1 MVFSFPSLSVFSAK
15 DNKNQQIAFYSF
27 SLSNYWNIFTN
38 YRNVNV
44 SLKPLSLSFEEIKE
58 MMCMKRMVFS
68 FSFLL
73 FVSGINAQITLEE
86 CQRKTQENYP
96 LVHQYGLVE
105 KTKEYNIE
113 NAAKGYLPQ
122 FVLSAKASYQSEV
135 TEIPVKL
142 SGVDLKGLPKDQ
154 YQVMLELQQKIWDG
168 GGIRMQKKQ
177 TTAEAE
183 IEKEKLNVDMYALN
197 SRVNDLYFGI
207 LLLDEQ
213 LKQNA
218 LLQDELER
226 NYRQITA
233 YVENGIANQADLDA
247 VKVEQLNTKQKR
259 VELVSSRMAY
269 LKMLSLLVG
278 EKLSQETVLEK
289 PVPQDDISAVS
300 EIRRP
305 ELSLFN
311 AQGVGLQVQ
320 EKALNV
326 RHLPQFGLFVQGAY
340 GNPGL
345 NMLKNEFSPYYIAGV
360 RLSWNFGSLYT
371 LKNDR
376 KVIENK
382 RRQLDNNRDVFLFN
396 TRLEMTQQDQA
407 IQSLEKQMQD
417 DDEIIRLRTNIRKSA
432 EAKVANGTL
441 TVTEM
446 LRELTNESLARQS
459 KALHEIQR
467 LMGIYQ
473 LKYTTND

>member
-1 MVFSFPSLSVFSAK
+1 
-15 DNKNQQIAFYSF
+15 
-27 SLSNYWNIFTN
+27 
-38 YRNVNV
+38 
-44 SLKPLSLSFEEIKE
+44 
-58 MMCMKRMVFS
+58 MKRMIFS

-73 FVSGINAQITLEE
+73 YVAGAYAQITLEE
-86 CQRKTQENYP
+86 CQRKTQDNYP

-105 KTKEYNIE
+105 KTKEYNLE

-122 FVLSAKASYQSEV
+122 FALSAKASYQSDV

-177 TTAEAE
+177 TIAEAE
-183 IEKEKLNVDMYALN
+183 VEKEKLNVDMYALN
-197 SRVNDLYFGI
+197 DRVNDLYFGI

-213 LKQNA
+213 IKQNT

-259 VELVSSRMAY
+259 IDLVSSRAAY

-278 EKLSQETVLEK
+278 EALSPETVLEK
-289 PVPQDDISAVS
+289 PVPQSTVSAVS

-305 ELSLFN
+305 ELALFD
-311 AQGVGLQVQ
+311 AQGAGLQVQ

-345 NMLKNEFSPYYIAGV
+345 DMLKNEFSPYYMAGV

-376 KVIENK
+376 RVIEKK
-382 RRQLDNNRDVFLFN
+382 RQQLDNNRDIFLFN

-407 IQSLEKQMQD
+407 IHSLEKQMRD
-417 DDEIIRLRTNIRKSA
+417 DDEIIRLRTNIRKAA

-459 KALHEIQR
+459 KAMHEIQR

-473 LKYTTND
+473 LKYTTNY

>member
-1 MVFSFPSLSVFSAK
+1 
-15 DNKNQQIAFYSF
+15 
-27 SLSNYWNIFTN
+27 
-38 YRNVNV
+38 
-44 SLKPLSLSFEEIKE
+44 
-58 MMCMKRMVFS
+58 
-68 FSFLL
+68 
-73 FVSGINAQITLEE
+73 
-86 CQRKTQENYP
+86 
-96 LVHQYGLVE
+96 
-105 KTKEYNIE
+105 
-113 NAAKGYLPQ
+113 
-122 FVLSAKASYQSEV
+122 
-135 TEIPVKL
+135 
-142 SGVDLKGLPKDQ
+142 
-154 YQVMLELQQKIWDG
+154 MLELQQKIWDG

-177 TTAEAE
+177 TIAEAE
-183 IEKEKLNVDMYALN
+183 VEKEKLNVDMYALN
-197 SRVNDLYFGI
+197 DRVNDLYFGI

-213 LKQNA
+213 IKQNT

-226 NYRQITA
+226 NYRQIIA

-259 VELVSSRMAY
+259 IDLVSSRAAY

-278 EKLSQETVLEK
+278 EALSPETVLEK
-289 PVPQDDISAVS
+289 PVLQSMVSAVS

-305 ELSLFN
+305 ELALFD
-311 AQGVGLQVQ
+311 AQGAGLQVQ

-345 NMLKNEFSPYYIAGV
+345 DMLKNEFSPYYMAGV

-376 KVIENK
+376 RVIEKK
-382 RRQLDNNRDVFLFN
+382 RQQLDNNRDVFLFN

-407 IQSLEKQMQD
+407 IHSLEKQMRD
-417 DDEIIRLRTNIRKSA
+417 DDEIIRLRTNIRKAA

-459 KALHEIQR
+459 KAMHEIQR

>member
-1 MVFSFPSLSVFSAK
+1 M
-15 DNKNQQIAFYSF
+15 
-27 SLSNYWNIFTN
+27 
-38 YRNVNV
+38 R
-44 SLKPLSLSFEEIKE
+44 
-58 MMCMKRMVFS
+58 MKRMVFS
-68 FSFLL
+68 LSFIL
-73 FVSGINAQITLEE
+73 FVSGMYGQVTLEE
-86 CQRKTQENYP
+86 CQRKTQDNYP
-96 LVHQYGLVE
+96 LVRQYGLVE
-105 KTKEYNIE
+105 KTKEYNLE
-113 NAAKGYLPQ
+113 NAARGYLPQ
-122 FVLSAKASYQSEV
+122 FALSAKASYQSEV

-142 SGVDLKGLPKDQ
+142 PGVDLKGLPKDQ
-154 YQVMLELQQKIWDG
+154 YHVMLELQQKIWDG
-168 GGIRMQKKQ
+168 GGVRMKKKQ
-177 TTAEAE
+177 TTAEAKV
-183 IEKEKLNVDMYALN
+183 EKEKLNVDMYALN

-213 LKQNA
+213 LKQNT

-226 NYRQITA
+226 NYRQISA

-247 VKVEQLNTKQKR
+247 VKVEQLNTRQKR
-259 VELVSSRMAY
+259 VELVSSRSAY
-269 LKMLSLLVG
+269 LKMLSLLIG
-278 EKLSQETVLEK
+278 EELSQETVLEK
-289 PVPQDDISAVS
+289 PVPQSSDILAVS

-305 ELSLFN
+305 ELSLFD
-311 AQGVGLQVQ
+311 AQGAGLQVQ

-326 RHLPQFGLFVQGAY
+326 RHLPQLGLFVQGAY

-376 KVIENK
+376 RVIENK
-382 RRQLDNNRDVFLFN
+382 RQQLDTNRDVFLFN

-407 IQSLEKQMQD
+407 IRSLEKQMQD
-417 DDEIIRLRTNIRKSA
+417 DNEIIRLRTNIRKSA

-473 LKYTTND
+473 LKYTTNH

>member
-1 MVFSFPSLSVFSAK
+1 
-15 DNKNQQIAFYSF
+15 
-27 SLSNYWNIFTN
+27 
-38 YRNVNV
+38 
-44 SLKPLSLSFEEIKE
+44 
-58 MMCMKRMVFS
+58 MKRMIFS

-73 FVSGINAQITLEE
+73 YVAGAYAQITLEE
-86 CQRKTQENYP
+86 CQRKTQDNYP

-105 KTKEYNIE
+105 KTKEYNLE

-122 FVLSAKASYQSEV
+122 FALLAKASYQSDV

-142 SGVDLKGLPKDQ
+142 PGVDLKGLPKDQ

-177 TTAEAE
+177 TIAEAE
-183 IEKEKLNVDMYALN
+183 VEKEKLNVDMYALN
-197 SRVNDLYFGI
+197 DRVNDLYFGI

-213 LKQNA
+213 IKQNT

-259 VELVSSRMAY
+259 VDLVSSRAAY
-269 LKMLSLLVG
+269 LKMLSLLIG
-278 EKLSQETVLEK
+278 EALSPETVLEK
-289 PVPQDDISAVS
+289 PVPQSMVSAVS

-305 ELSLFN
+305 ELALFD
-311 AQGVGLQVQ
+311 AQGAGLQVQ
-320 EKALNV
+320 EKALSV

-345 NMLKNEFSPYYIAGV
+345 DMLKNEFSPYYMAGV

-376 KVIENK
+376 RVIEKK
-382 RRQLDNNRDVFLFN
+382 RQQLDNNRDVFLFN

-407 IQSLEKQMQD
+407 IHSLEKQMRD
-417 DDEIIRLRTNIRKSA
+417 DDEIIRLRTNIRKAA

-446 LRELTNESLARQS
+446 LRELTNDCL
-459 KALHEIQR
+459 L
-467 LMGIYQ
+467 
-473 LKYTTND
+473 YTSDAADE

>member
-1 MVFSFPSLSVFSAK
+1 MEV
-15 DNKNQQIAFYSF
+15 
-27 SLSNYWNIFTN
+27 
-38 YRNVNV
+38 
-44 SLKPLSLSFEEIKE
+44 
-58 MMCMKRMVFS
+58 KRTILS
-68 FSFLL
+68 FSFVLAAML
-73 FVSGINAQITLEE
+73 AHAQLTLEG
-86 CQRKTQENYP
+86 CQHSAQTNYP
-96 LVHQYGLVE
+96 LVRQYGLIE
-105 KTKEYNIE
+105 KAQEYNLE
-113 NAAKGYLPQ
+113 NAGKGYLPQ
-122 FVLSAKASYQSEV
+122 FTLSGKATYQSDV
-135 TEIPVKL
+135 TKLPVDVPGIDIK
-142 SGVDLKGLPKDQ
+142 SMPKDQ

-289 PVPQDDISAVS
+289 PVPQDDISAVG

>member
-1 MVFSFPSLSVFSAK
+1 
-15 DNKNQQIAFYSF
+15 
-27 SLSNYWNIFTN
+27 
-38 YRNVNV
+38 
-44 SLKPLSLSFEEIKE
+44 
-58 MMCMKRMVFS
+58 MKRMVFS

-105 KTKEYNIE
+105 KTKEYNLE

-122 FVLSAKASYQSEV
+122 FALSAKASYQSEV

-142 SGVDLKGLPKDQ
+142 PGVDLKGLPKDQ

-168 GGIRMQKKQ
+168 GGIRTQKKQ

-213 LKQNA
+213 LKQNV

-289 PVPQDDISAVS
+289 PVPQDDISAVG

-345 NMLKNEFSPYYIAGV
+345 NMLKNEFSAYYVAGV
-360 RLSWNFGSLYT
+360 RLSWNFGNLYT
-371 LKNDR
+371 RKN
-376 KVIENK
+376 ES
-382 RRQLDNNRDVFLFN
+382 RQLILNQQDVNVQKETFLFN
-396 TRLEMTQQDQA
+396 THLEITQNNSEIKKLTELMKND
-407 IQSLEKQMQD
+407 E
-417 DDEIIRLRTNIRKSA
+417 EIITLRNNIKKSA
-432 EAKVANGTL
+432 QAKVANGTL

-446 LRELTNESLARQS
+446 LREVTAENIAMQD
-459 KALHEIQR
+459 KILHEIQ
-467 LMGIYQ
+467 LLSAIYE
-473 LKYTTND
+473 LKYTTNQYENK

>member
-1 MVFSFPSLSVFSAK
+1 M
-15 DNKNQQIAFYSF
+15 
-27 SLSNYWNIFTN
+27 
-38 YRNVNV
+38 R
-44 SLKPLSLSFEEIKE
+44 
-58 MMCMKRMVFS
+58 MKRMVFS
-68 FSFLL
+68 LSFIL
-73 FVSGINAQITLEE
+73 FVSGMYGQVTLEE
-86 CQRKTQENYP
+86 CQRKTQDNYP
-96 LVHQYGLVE
+96 LVRQYGLVE
-105 KTKEYNIE
+105 KTKEYNLE
-113 NAAKGYLPQ
+113 NAARGYLPQ
-122 FVLSAKASYQSEV
+122 FALSAKASYQSEV

-142 SGVDLKGLPKDQ
+142 PGVDLKGLPKDQ

-168 GGIRMQKKQ
+168 GGIQMKRKQ

-183 IEKEKLNVDMYALN
+183 VEKEKLNVDMYALN

-213 LKQNA
+213 LKQNT

-226 NYRQITA
+226 NYRQISA

-247 VKVEQLNTKQKR
+247 VKVEQLNTRQKR
-259 VELVSSRMAY
+259 VELVSSRSAY
-269 LKMLSLLVG
+269 LKMLSLLIG
-278 EKLSQETVLEK
+278 EELSQETVLEK
-289 PVPQDDISAVS
+289 PVPQSSDILAVS

-305 ELSLFN
+305 ELSLFD
-311 AQGVGLQVQ
+311 AQGAGLQVQ

-326 RHLPQFGLFVQGAY
+326 RHLPQLGLFVQGAY

-376 KVIENK
+376 RVIENK
-382 RRQLDNNRDVFLFN
+382 RQQLDTNRDVFLFN

-407 IQSLEKQMQD
+407 IRSLEKQMQD
-417 DDEIIRLRTNIRKSA
+417 DNEIIRLRTNIRKSA

-473 LKYTTND
+473 LKYTTNH

>member
-1 MVFSFPSLSVFSAK
+1 
-15 DNKNQQIAFYSF
+15 
-27 SLSNYWNIFTN
+27 
-38 YRNVNV
+38 
-44 SLKPLSLSFEEIKE
+44 
-58 MMCMKRMVFS
+58 MKRMIFS

-73 FVSGINAQITLEE
+73 YVAGAYAQITLEE
-86 CQRKTQENYP
+86 CQRKTQDNYP

-105 KTKEYNIE
+105 KTKEYNLE

-122 FVLSAKASYQSEV
+122 FALSAKASYQSDV
-135 TEIPVKL
+135 TEIPVKHP
-142 SGVDLKGLPKDQ
+142 GVDLKGLSKDQ

-177 TTAEAE
+177 TIAEAE
-183 IEKEKLNVDMYALN
+183 VEKEKLNVDMYALN
-197 SRVNDLYFGI
+197 NRVNDLYFGI

-213 LKQNA
+213 IKQNT

-259 VELVSSRMAY
+259 VDLVSSRAAY

-278 EKLSQETVLEK
+278 EALSPETVLEK
-289 PVPQDDISAVS
+289 PVPQSMVSAVS

-305 ELSLFN
+305 ELALFD
-311 AQGVGLQVQ
+311 AQGAGLQVQ

-345 NMLKNEFSPYYIAGV
+345 NMLKNEFSPYYMAGV

-376 KVIENK
+376 RVIEKK
-382 RRQLDNNRDVFLFN
+382 RQQLDNNRDVFLFN

-407 IQSLEKQMQD
+407 IHSLEKQMRD
-417 DDEIIRLRTNIRKSA
+417 DDEIIRLRTNIRKAA

-459 KALHEIQR
+459 KAMHEIQR

-473 LKYTTND
+473 LKYTIND

>member
-1 MVFSFPSLSVFSAK
+1 
-15 DNKNQQIAFYSF
+15 
-27 SLSNYWNIFTN
+27 
-38 YRNVNV
+38 
-44 SLKPLSLSFEEIKE
+44 
-58 MMCMKRMVFS
+58 MKRMIFS

-73 FVSGINAQITLEE
+73 YVAGAYAQITLEE
-86 CQRKTQENYP
+86 CQRKTQDNYP

-105 KTKEYNIE
+105 KTKEYNLE

-122 FVLSAKASYQSEV
+122 FALSAKASYQSVV
-135 TEIPVKL
+135 TEFPVKL
-142 SGVDLKGLPKDQ
+142 PGVDLKGLPKDQ

-177 TTAEAE
+177 TIAEAE
-183 IEKEKLNVDMYALN
+183 VEKEKQNVDKYALN
-197 SRVNDLYFGI
+197 DRVNDLYFGI

-213 LKQNA
+213 IKQNT

-259 VELVSSRMAY
+259 IDLVSSRAAY

-278 EKLSQETVLEK
+278 EALSPETVLEK
-289 PVPQDDISAVS
+289 PVPQSTVSAVS

-305 ELSLFN
+305 ELALVD
-311 AQGVGLQVQ
+311 AQGAGLQVQ

-345 NMLKNEFSPYYIAGV
+345 DMLKNEFSPYYMAGV

-376 KVIENK
+376 RVIEKK
-382 RRQLDNNRDVFLFN
+382 RQQLDNNRDVFLFN

-407 IQSLEKQMQD
+407 IHSLEKQMRD
-417 DDEIIRLRTNIRKSA
+417 DDEIIRLRTNIRNSA
-432 EAKVANGTL
+432 EAKVAKGTL

-459 KALHEIQR
+459 KAMHEIQR

-473 LKYTTND
+473 LKYTIND

>member
-1 MVFSFPSLSVFSAK
+1 
-15 DNKNQQIAFYSF
+15 
-27 SLSNYWNIFTN
+27 
-38 YRNVNV
+38 
-44 SLKPLSLSFEEIKE
+44 
-58 MMCMKRMVFS
+58 MKRIIFS
-68 FSFLL
+68 ISLLL
-73 FVSGINAQITLEE
+73 FVTGMYGQARRITLEE
-86 CQRKTQENYP
+86 CQQKTQDNYP
-96 LVHQYGLVE
+96 LVRQYDLIE
-105 KTKEYNIE
+105 KTKEYNLE
-113 NAAKGYLPQ
+113 NAARGYLPQ
-122 FVLSAKASYQSEV
+122 FALSAKASYQSEV
-135 TEIPVKL
+135 TELPVAIP
-142 SGVDLKGLPKDQ
+142 GVDIKGMSKDQ
-154 YQVMLELQQKIWDG
+154 YQVMLELQQQIWDG

-177 TTAEAE
+177 TEAEAE
-183 IEKEKLNVDMYALN
+183 INREKLNVDMYSLN

-207 LLLDEQ
+207 LMLDEQ
-213 LKQNA
+213 LAQNA
-218 LLQDELER
+218 LLQDELGR
-226 NYRQITA
+226 NFRQITA

-259 VELVSSRMAY
+259 VELASSRMAY

-289 PVPQDDISAVS
+289 PVPQDDISAVG

-473 LKYTTND
+473 LKYTTNY

>member
-1 MVFSFPSLSVFSAK
+1 
-15 DNKNQQIAFYSF
+15 
-27 SLSNYWNIFTN
+27 
-38 YRNVNV
+38 
-44 SLKPLSLSFEEIKE
+44 
-58 MMCMKRMVFS
+58 MKRMIFS

-73 FVSGINAQITLEE
+73 YVAGAYAQITLEE
-86 CQRKTQENYP
+86 CQRKTQDNYP

-105 KTKEYNIE
+105 KTKEYNLE

-122 FVLSAKASYQSEV
+122 FALSAKASYQSDV
-135 TEIPVKL
+135 TEIPAKL
-142 SGVDLKGLPKDQ
+142 PGVDLKGLSKDQ

-177 TTAEAE
+177 TIAEAE
-183 IEKEKLNVDMYALN
+183 VEKEKLNVDMYALN
-197 SRVNDLYFGI
+197 DRVNDLYFGI

-213 LKQNA
+213 IKQNT

-259 VELVSSRMAY
+259 IDLVSSRAAY

-278 EKLSQETVLEK
+278 EALSPETVLEK
-289 PVPQDDISAVS
+289 PVPQSTVSAVS

-305 ELSLFN
+305 ELALFD
-311 AQGVGLQVQ
+311 AQGAGLQVQ

-345 NMLKNEFSPYYIAGV
+345 DMLKNEFSPYYMAGV

-376 KVIENK
+376 RVIEKK
-382 RRQLDNNRDVFLFN
+382 RQQLDNNRDVFLFN

-407 IQSLEKQMQD
+407 IHSLEKQMRD
-417 DDEIIRLRTNIRKSA
+417 DDEIIRLRTNIRKAA

-459 KALHEIQR
+459 KAMHEIQR

>member
-1 MVFSFPSLSVFSAK
+1 M
-15 DNKNQQIAFYSF
+15 
-27 SLSNYWNIFTN
+27 
-38 YRNVNV
+38 
-44 SLKPLSLSFEEIKE
+44 
-58 MMCMKRMVFS
+58 
-68 FSFLL
+68 
-73 FVSGINAQITLEE
+73 
-86 CQRKTQENYP
+86 
-96 LVHQYGLVE
+96 
-105 KTKEYNIE
+105 
-113 NAAKGYLPQ
+113 
-122 FVLSAKASYQSEV
+122 
-135 TEIPVKL
+135 
-142 SGVDLKGLPKDQ
+142 DLKGLPKDQ

-168 GGIRMQKKQ
+168 GGIRTQKKQ

-289 PVPQDDISAVS
+289 PVPQDEISAVS